1 MSFEVGRLFATIELD
16 DQPFNRDIGRAR
28 TQLTGLVDTAKTVGR
43 GMSKAFT
50 AAGVATAATTVNLL
64 KQGGAY
70 NQLQQNSRAALKSI
84 MKGAK
89 AANAQMDK
97 LDEFATKSPFSKAVF
112 ITAQQQLLGFG
123 MSAEKVLPTLDA
135 IQNAVA
141 ATGGSSQQVGELA
154 YVIAQIQSAGKI
166 TGQDL
171 MQMGVRGVDAAKL
184 IGESLGKTSDEV
196 RQMITKG
203 QLDVDTALDA
213 LTKGMSNK
221 FAGATAN
228 IKKQMSGATDRVKAA
243 TRDIGAELA
252 KPFIDPHGGGRAVVW
267 VNRYADALRGVQ
279 RITGEVM
286 GWVNRRFDQAFKGID
301 STLAGVSSAL
311 ARVDTSKLTSGLDS
325 LVKYGPLLST
335 VAAGM
340 TAVALRGV
348 PVLGA
353 VNPMIAA
360 FAALAATSKPVQQ
373 ALANIAGAA
382 AGLARPLGEF
392 ARAVGDLLL
401 DALQRSAPL
410 LEAFGRLAVATV
422 DGLIPLGMAAVGV
435 VHALLPLV
443 SALTG
448 ITNAIANIP
457 APLLAAGAAFL
468 LLKTQMGGINKAMKG
483 AHTAITTV
491 VGAWKEHR
499 AISEMVVRDIPNV
512 TAKTA
517 MLQAGMASAKMAVK
531 GLGAAMKTA
540 LISNL
545 PALALTGLIMVL
557 GQFVAAKQKARQA
570 TQEFKDSLDAE
581 TGAVTENTA
590 AWARKQSEDYV
601 DYAKQIG
608 VSIETV
614 QQALMGEKEALEEVN
629 AAAEAYQRTANI
641 QSYNGKLSLSQAKEK
656 TDALRNQNAASREA
670 QQAALD
676 TIPPE
681 QRVTETIKEQTRII
695 NENRKAS
702 ETRANARGSLK
713 DAEYAVADAQ
723 QRVNDMLEAGKTGT
737 LEHERAIKNLVD
749 ARNRELEAMAKAGKS
764 QDELNARSGQSKAE
778 LEELARAY
786 LKARDGVDASDEAVQ
801 QFLESLGLIPE
812 KKTTRIEL
820 DKNASDQEIAAF
832 IDRMKNG
839 KATIP
844 LNIDDAPAME
854 GLAGLIGVL
863 DSENGVLTVDA
874 DTDPAV
880 LKAIATLG
888 YIDGETG
895 QFVITADAETVE
907 ETVKQIQ
914 DDIAT
919 TTMVIG
925 VDVNGEQAEEKI
937 NLLEVLAAAG
947 VDKPVR
953 ADIEL
958 ARFAVETLNQAVED
972 EAIKPVDANTVAAL
986 IKNGD
991 LEAALQMLSTKP
1003 VDADT
1008 KEAISKNLALAAQIR
1023 QQATKPVDADTKSA
1037 NSKIATTQGN
1047 ARQPVSVPVSAHDAT
1062 PGGIGATVR
1071 SWFPAT
1077 VSVGVRAAQMLGLAQ
1092 ADGGVVDYFAN
1103 GSEHH
1108 VAQIAPAGAW
1118 RVWAEP
1124 ETGGEAYI
1132 PLSRAKRARST
1143 RILSEV
1149 ADRFG
1154 YKLTPTRA
1162 QRFADGGTT
1171 TTTSAANSSVLPQR
1185 VVVQIGGREFEA
1197 YATEIADKAVIRSFN
1212 MAGV

>member
-70 NQLQQNSRAALKSI
+70 NQLQQNSRAALTSI
-84 MKGAK
+84 MKGSK

-184 IGESLGKTSDEV
+184 IGESLGKTFDEV
-196 RQMITKG
+196 RQMITNG
-203 QLDVDTALDA
+203 TLDVNTALDA

-382 AGLARPLGEF
+382 AGLARPLGEL

-401 DALQRSAPL
+401 DALRRSAPL

-435 VHALLPLV
+435 VDALLPLV
-443 SALTG
+443 NVLTG
-448 ITNAIANIP
+448 ITNVIASVP

-468 LLKTQMGGINKAMKG
+468 VLKTHAGGLNKTFATVFANLTQYVQASKAM
-483 AHTAITTV
+483 
-491 VGAWKEHR
+491 
-499 AISEMVVRDIPNV
+499 S
-512 TAKTA
+512 
-517 MLQAGMASAKMAVK
+517 QALPGLSTGMAGAGAAVR
-531 GLGAAMKTA
+531 GLGVA
-540 LISNL
+540 LKSAFISNL
-545 PALALTGLIMVL
+545 PLLAITGLITVL
-557 GQFVAAKQKARQA
+557 GAFVAQKQKAKQA

-581 TGAVTENTA
+581 TGAVTENSA
-590 AWARKQSEDYV
+590 AWARKQSEEYV

-614 QQALMGEKEALEEVN
+614 QQALMGEKKAVEEINSAYEEWVTTGTKTKLEQYDRQLQLGSTTR
-629 AAAEAYQRTANI
+629 AI
-641 QSYNGKLSLSQAKEK
+641 QDQA
-656 TDALRNQNAASREA
+656 QASREA
-670 QQAALD
+670 RQAALD

-820 DKNASDQEIAAF
+820 DKNASEEEIAAF

-907 ETVKQIQ
+907 ETVNQIQ
-914 DDIAT
+914 NDIVT
-919 TTMVIG
+919 TTVVIG

-947 VDKPVR
+947 VDKPVS

-991 LEAALQMLSTKP
+991 LEAALQILATKP

-1023 QQATKPVDADTKSA
+1023 QQTTKPVDADTTSA

-1047 ARQPVSVPVSAHDAT
+1047 ARRPVSVPVSAHDAT

-1077 VSVGVRAAQMLGLAQ
+1077 VSVGVRAARMVGLME

-1171 TTTSAANSSVLPQR
+1171 TTSAANHSVLPQR

>member
-1 MSFEVGRLFATIELD
+1 MSFEVGRLYATIELD

-28 TQLTGLVDTAKTVGR
+28 TQLTGLADTAKTVGR

-70 NQLQQNSRAALKSI
+70 NQLQQNSRAALTSI

-97 LDEFATKSPFSKAVF
+97 LDEFATKSPFSKSVF
-112 ITAQQQLLGFG
+112 ITAQQQLIGFG

-196 RQMITKG
+196 RQMITQG
-203 QLDVDTALDA
+203 ALDVDTALDA

-252 KPFIDPHGGGRAVVW
+252 KPFIDPQGGGRAVTW

-279 RITGEVM
+279 RVTSEVM
-286 GWVNRRFDQAFKGID
+286 GWVNRRFDQTFKSVD
-301 STLAGVSSAL
+301 STLAGAASTL
-311 ARVDTSKLTSGLDS
+311 ASLDTTKLTSGLDS

-340 TAVALRGV
+340 TAVALKGV
-348 PVLGA
+348 PVVGA

-360 FAALAATSKPVQQ
+360 FVALAATSEPVQQ
-373 ALANIAGAA
+373 ALGNIASNAQS
-382 AGLARPLGEF
+382 LSRPLGEL
-392 ARAVGDLLL
+392 ARAFGDLLL

-410 LEAFGRLAVATV
+410 LEAFGRLAIATV
-422 DGLIPLGMAAVGV
+422 DGLIPLGMAAIGV
-435 VHALLPLV
+435 ADALLPLV
-443 SALTG
+443 GVLTD
-448 ITNAIANIP
+448 ITSVVASVP
-457 APLLAAGAAFL
+457 APLLAAGAAFVV
-468 LLKTQMGGINKAMKG
+468 LKTHAGGLNKTFTTVFANLTQYVEASKAMSQ
-483 AHTAITTV
+483 AMPD
-491 VGAWKEHR
+491 
-499 AISEMVVRDIPNV
+499 IS
-512 TAKTA
+512 AKMAA
-517 MLQAGMASAKMAVK
+517 MQAGMAGAGAAAR
-531 GLGAAMKTA
+531 GLGVALKTA
-540 LISNL
+540 FISNL
-545 PALALTGLIMVL
+545 PLLAITGLVMVL
-557 GQFVAAKQKARQA
+557 GQFVAAKEKARQA

-614 QQALMGEKEALEEVN
+614 QNALMGEKSALEEVN
-629 AAAEAYQRTANI
+629 AAAEAYQRTATI
-641 QSYNGKLSLSQAKEK
+641 ESYNGRLSKRQAKAK
-656 TDALRNQNAASREA
+656 TDALREQNAASREA
-670 QQAALD
+670 MQAALD

-681 QRVTETIKEQTRII
+681 QRVTETIKEQTRIL
-695 NENRKAS
+695 NENREAS
-702 ETRANARGSLK
+702 EARANARGNLK

-723 QRVNDMLEAGKTGT
+723 QRVNDTIEAGKTGT
-737 LEHERAIKNLVD
+737 LDHERAIKNLVD
-749 ARNRELEAMAKAGKS
+749 ARNRELEAMVKADKS
-764 QDELNARSGQSKAE
+764 QDELNARSRQSKTE
-778 LEELARAY
+778 LEGLARAY
-786 LKARDGVDASDEAVQ
+786 LKARDGVEASDTAVQ
-801 QFLESLGLIPE
+801 QFLESLGFIPE
-812 KKTTRIEL
+812 KKTARIEL
-820 DKNASDQEIAAF
+820 DKNASEEEISAF

-839 KATIP
+839 EATIP
-844 LNIDDAPAME
+844 VNINDAPAME

-863 DSENGVLTVDA
+863 DTENGVLTVDA
-874 DTDPAV
+874 DTDPAI
-880 LKAIATLG
+880 LNAIAALG

-907 ETVKQIQ
+907 ETVNQIQ

-919 TTMVIG
+919 TTMIIG

-937 NLLEVLAAAG
+937 DLLEVLAAAG
-947 VDKPVR
+947 VDKPVN

-958 ARFAVETLNQAVED
+958 ARFAVDTLNQAVETG
-972 EAIKPVDANTVAAL
+972 AIKPVDANTVAAL

-1008 KEAISKNLALAAQIR
+1008 QAAISKNLALAAQVR
-1023 QQATKPVDADTKSA
+1023 QRATKPVDADTTSA
-1037 NSKIATTQGN
+1037 NSKIETTRGN
-1047 ARQPVSVPVSAHDAT
+1047 ARQPVSVPVSAHDAM

-1071 SWFPAT
+1071 SWFPASI
-1077 VSVGVRAAQMLGLAQ
+1077 SVGVGAAQMFGIRE

-1132 PLSRAKRARST
+1132 PLSQAKRARST

-1154 YKLTPTRA
+1154 YKLTPTRG
-1162 QRFADGGTT
+1162 QSFASGGTT
-1171 TTTSAANSSVLPQR
+1171 TTSTTTSSVLPQR
-1185 VVVQIGGREFEA
+1185 VVIQVGEREFEA

-1212 MAGV
+1212 MAGA

>member
-97 LDEFATKSPFSKAVF
+97 LDEFAAKSPFSKAVF

-435 VHALLPLV
+435 VNALLPLV

-448 ITNAIANIP
+448 ITNAIANVP

-468 LLKTQMGGINKAMKG
+468 LLKTQMGGINKAMQG
-483 AHTAITTV
+483 AHT
-491 VGAWKEHR
+491 

-545 PALALTGLIMVL
+545 PALALTGLVMVL
-557 GQFVAAKQKARQA
+557 GQFVAAKEKARQA

-629 AAAEAYQRTANI
+629 AAAEAYQRTAQH
-641 QSYNGKLSLSQAKEK
+641 QSYNGKLSIYQAKEK
-656 TDALRNQNAASREA
+656 TDALRDQNAASREA

-749 ARNRELEAMAKAGKS
+749 ARNRELEAMVKAGKS

-820 DKNASDQEIAAF
+820 DKNASDQEIEAF

-874 DTDPAV
+874 DTDPAI

-907 ETVKQIQ
+907 ETVRQIQ

-947 VDKPVR
+947 VDKPVK

-1062 PGGIGATVR
+1062 PAGIGATVR

-1077 VSVGVRAAQMLGLAQ
+1077 VSVGVRAARMVGLME

-1132 PLSRAKRARST
+1132 PLSQAKRARST

-1171 TTTSAANSSVLPQR
+1171 TTSAANHSVLPQR
-1185 VVVQIGGREFEA
+1185 VVVQIGAREFEA

>member
-1 MSFEVGRLFATIELD
+1 MSFEVGRLYATIELD

-70 NQLQQNSRAALKSI
+70 NQLQQNSRAALTSI

-196 RQMITKG
+196 RQMITQG
-203 QLDVDTALDA
+203 TLDVDTALDA

-311 ARVDTSKLTSGLDS
+311 ARVDTSKLTGGLDS

-353 VNPMIAA
+353 INPMIAA

-373 ALANIAGAA
+373 ALANIASAA
-382 AGLARPLGEF
+382 AGLARPLGEL
-392 ARAVGDLLL
+392 ARAVGNLLL
-401 DALQRSAPL
+401 DTLQRSAPL
-410 LEAFGRLAVATV
+410 LEAFGRLAIATV

-435 VHALLPLV
+435 VDALLPLV
-443 SALTG
+443 SVLTG
-448 ITNAIANIP
+448 VVNVIANVP

-468 LLKTQMGGINKAMKG
+468 VLKTHAGGLNKVFATAFEGITQYVQASKAM
-483 AHTAITTV
+483 
-491 VGAWKEHR
+491 
-499 AISEMVVRDIPNV
+499 SQ
-512 TAKTA
+512 A
-517 MLQAGMASAKMAVK
+517 MPGVSASMAAMQAGMAGAGAAAR
-531 GLGAAMKTA
+531 GLGVALKTA
-540 LISNL
+540 FISNL
-545 PALALTGLIMVL
+545 PMLALTGLVMVL
-557 GQFVAAKQKARQA
+557 GQFVAAKQKAKQA

-614 QQALMGEKEALEEVN
+614 QQALMGEKSALEEVN
-629 AAAEAYQRTANI
+629 AAAEAYQRTAQH
-641 QSYNGKLSLSQAKEK
+641 QSYNGKLSIYQAKEK

-681 QRVTETIKEQTRII
+681 QRVTETIKEQTRILD
-695 NENRKAS
+695 ENRKAS

-778 LEELARAY
+778 LENLARAY

-820 DKNASDQEIAAF
+820 DKNASDQEIEAF

-937 NLLEVLAAAG
+937 SLLEVLAAAG

-991 LEAALQMLSTKP
+991 LEAALQILATKP

-1008 KEAISKNLALAAQIR
+1008 SEAISKNLVLAAQIR
-1023 QQATKPVDADTKSA
+1023 QQATKPVDANTTSA

-1047 ARQPVSVPVSAHDAT
+1047 ARKPVSVPVSAHDAT

-1077 VSVGVRAAQMLGLAQ
+1077 ISVGVRAAQMLGLME

-1103 GSEHH
+1103 GGEHH

-1132 PLSRAKRARST
+1132 PLSQAKRARST

-1171 TTTSAANSSVLPQR
+1171 TTSAANNSVLPQR